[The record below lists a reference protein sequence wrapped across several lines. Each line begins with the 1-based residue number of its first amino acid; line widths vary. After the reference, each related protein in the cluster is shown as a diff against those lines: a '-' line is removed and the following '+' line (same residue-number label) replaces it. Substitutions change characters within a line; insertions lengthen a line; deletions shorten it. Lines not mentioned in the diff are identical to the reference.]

1 MVVSRPLPRRRTT
14 AKQRDK
20 PNNHNRVMDNFK
32 ITINGDDQ
40 PANQEPNQNEPSF
53 DAFRKNVGDQLK
65 KAAEEVERMTTQLTT
80 QWKTGGWPNVRTRI
94 NELWKGFAENEGGG
108 WMPSLE
114 IREEHNAYVV
124 QVDLPGMQREDVQ
137 VEVSDDALILK
148 GERKMAA
155 TAEENRILM
164 TERSYGAFSRTL
176 PLPEDVNRE
185 EVSATFK
192 EGVLEVRF
200 GRVQVQKNRRIIDV
214 Q

>member
-1 MVVSRPLPRRRTT
+1 
-14 AKQRDK
+14 
-20 PNNHNRVMDNFK
+20 MDNFK

-40 PANQEPNQNEPSF
+40 RANQEPNQNEPSF

-65 KAAEEVERMTTQLTT
+65 KAAEEVERMTTQ
-80 QWKTGGWPNVRTRI
+80 WKTGGWPNVRTRI
-94 NELWKGFAENEGGG
+94 NELWKGIAENEGGS
-108 WMPSLE
+108 WTPSLE

-124 QVDLPGMQREDVQ
+124 HVDLPGMQREDVQ
-137 VEVSDDALILK
+137 VEVSDDALLLK
-148 GERKMAA
+148 GERKMGA
-155 TAEENRILM
+155 TGEGNRILM
-164 TERSYGAFSRTL
+164 TERSYGVFSRTL

-185 EVSATFK
+185 EVAATFK

>member
-1 MVVSRPLPRRRTT
+1 
-14 AKQRDK
+14 
-20 PNNHNRVMDNFK
+20 MDNFK

-40 PANQEPNQNEPSF
+40 QSNQDQNEPTF

-65 KAAEEVERMTTQLTT
+65 KAAEEVERMTTQ
-80 QWKTGGWPNVRTRI
+80 WKTGGWPNVRTRI
-94 NELWKGFAENEGGG
+94 NELWKGLGENESTS
-108 WMPSLE
+108 WIPLLE
-114 IREEHNAYVV
+114 IREEQNAYVV
-124 QVDLPGMQREDVQ
+124 HVDLPGMQRENVQ

-148 GERKMAA
+148 GERKMDA
-155 TAEENRILM
+155 TEEGNRILM
-164 TERSYGAFSRTL
+164 SERSYGAFIRTL